1 VPELPE
7 VETVARGLR
16 AALPGRRILSVRL
29 STKTNFIEDP
39 SALEMHLPGRTVSGV
54 RRHGKLLLVDFE
66 PGADAESS
74 EASALTIHLGMTG
87 QIVVGS
93 PDAPVPPHT
102 HVFLALDDGR
112 ELRYTDVRRFGKM
125 RLLAAGVAPATR
137 ATTLGAD
144 SLAITESEFVELVR
158 SRRSRIKALLLD
170 QGALSGMGNI
180 YTDEALWRARIHP
193 TRLGAN
199 LKPDEIE
206 KLYAEV
212 RAVLNEAIQL
222 KGSSVSDYVDAEGNR
237 GEFQTRHRV
246 YQRTG
251 EPCFRC
257 GTKIRRSIVA
267 GRSSHFCPKCQPAPR
282 AQKRERARKTV
293 EPRRVAVRVRAA
305 AKRAP
310 SRRSKPKAAPK
321 TKSKSRR
328 AA

>member
-1 VPELPE
+1 MPELPE

-16 AALPGRRILSVRL
+16 AALPGRRILNVRL

-39 SALEMHLPGRTVSGV
+39 SALEMHLPGRTVSGI
-54 RRHGKLLLVDFE
+54 RRHGKLLLVDFV
-66 PGADAESS
+66 PGAASDEPSS
-74 EASALTIHLGMTG
+74 LTIHLGMTG
-87 QIVVGS
+87 QIVVS
-93 PDAPVPPHT
+93 VPEAPVLPHT
-102 HVFLALDDGR
+102 HVVLALDDGR

-125 RLLAAGVAPATR
+125 RLVSAGAAAATR

-144 SLAITESEFVELVR
+144 SLAITESEFTELVR

-180 YTDEALWRARIHP
+180 YTDEALWRSRIHP

-199 LKPDEIE
+199 LKPDDIAR
-206 KLYAEV
+206 LYTEV

-257 GTKIRRSIVA
+257 GTKIRRAIVA
-267 GRSSHFCPKCQPAPR
+267 GRSSHFCPQCQPAPR
-282 AQKRERARKTV
+282 TRGSSRVLRKSRVTVKRAR
-293 EPRRVAVRVRAA
+293 R
-305 AKRAP
+305 
-310 SRRSKPKAAPK
+310 KASPK